1 MGLISATNNGS
12 YGAYSHSNNGNNVRV
27 QNNAGGG
34 GGGNSSKYYSGG
46 NSSNSAAAHPGFATG
61 GGVYGGGSNYQLA
74 PSNSISNNN
83 NNNNNNNNGQ
93 SSSSFSQ
100 SATTSSTNNPTEI
113 CRIQNAPHLIE
124 SLRQRHETHVTPH
137 IQRDRD
143 ETIVQQIVQ
152 PIKDQVTAPAVHHHQ
167 QAQQINREIADALLG
182 DDARRY
188 KEQRQIA
195 TTGGKSVERIDN
207 GVFQND
213 PVVKE
218 RVNVHVIEEIQ
229 PVIWRTID
237 ETHVYHTAQ
246 PIYEHHT
253 GAPKVQDI
261 RYNPPISMEEFEKR
275 GGSMTGTGLYQ
286 ETRRSGY

>member
-34 GGGNSSKYYSGG
+34 SSSKYYSGG
-46 NSSNSAAAHPGFATG
+46 NNNNYNNNNSAAAHPGFATG

-74 PSNSISNNN
+74 PSNSNA
-83 NNNNNNNNGQ
+83 Q
-93 SSSSFSQ
+93 SSSSSQ
-100 SATTSSTNNPTEI
+100 SATTTSTNNPTEI

-152 PIKDQVTAPAVHHHQ
+152 PVKDQVTAPAVHHHQ

-253 GAPKVQDI
+253 GAPKVQEI

>member
-27 QNNAGGG
+27 QNNVGGS
-34 GGGNSSKYYSGG
+34 NSSKYYSGG
-46 NSSNSAAAHPGFATG
+46 NNNNNQNNSAAAHPGFATG
-61 GGVYGGGSNYQLA
+61 GGVYGGGSSYQLA
-74 PSNSISNNN
+74 PSNSNA
-83 NNNNNNNNGQ
+83 Q
-93 SSSSFSQ
+93 SSSSSLSQ
-100 SATTSSTNNPTEI
+100 STTTTSTNNPTEI

-152 PIKDQVTAPAVHHHQ
+152 PVKDQVTAPAVHHHQ
-167 QAQQINREIADALLG
+167 QAQQVNREIADALLG

-253 GAPKVQDI
+253 GAPKVQEI

>member
-34 GGGNSSKYYSGG
+34 NSSKYYSGG
-46 NSSNSAAAHPGFATG
+46 NSNSNNNNSAAAHPGFATG

-74 PSNSISNNN
+74 PSNSNA
-83 NNNNNNNNGQ
+83 Q
-93 SSSSFSQ
+93 SSSSSSQ
-100 SATTSSTNNPTEI
+100 SATTTSTNNPTEI

-152 PIKDQVTAPAVHHHQ
+152 PVKDQVTAPAVHHHQ

-253 GAPKVQDI
+253 GAPKVQEI

>member
-12 YGAYSHSNNGNNVRV
+12 YGAYSHSGNGSNIRV
-27 QNNAGGG
+27 QNNAGG
-34 GGGNSSKYYSGG
+34 NNSKYYSGG
-46 NSSNSAAAHPGFATG
+46 SNNNNSAAAHPGFATG

-74 PSNSISNNN
+74 PSNSSPNYSSA
-83 NNNNNNNNGQ
+83 Q
-93 SSSSFSQ
+93 QQSPSSSS
-100 SATTSSTNNPTEI
+100 SSTTTTTTQNPTEI

-152 PIKDQVTAPAVHHHQ
+152 PVKDQVTAPAVHHHQ

-188 KEQRQIA
+188 RDQRQIA

-218 RVNVHVIEEIQ
+218 KVNVHIIEEIQ

-253 GAPKVQDI
+253 GAPKVQEI

-286 ETRRSGY
+286 ETRRAGY